1 MTQKIASSPTFQYL
15 CLIHAK
21 IGLIFAGPW
30 NKTLEEEQQVPLA
43 HPNAMGEATAVVAIY
58 SCYTMRTHHLDL
70 STLSKAAEGSGGISI
85 NISLHPWLSGGCLHL
100 SWDLS
105 PLCPVQWLVQAI
117 GTCHLS
123 LASAVEGYCSSNY
136 FAHQTPSSLMFV
148 CVFLTTRST
157 IEPFKRYGRRAFF
170 LEEA

>member
-58 SCYTMRTHHLDL
+58 S
-70 STLSKAAEGSGGISI
+70 
-85 NISLHPWLSGGCLHL
+85 
-100 SWDLS
+100 
-105 PLCPVQWLVQAI
+105 
-117 GTCHLS
+117 
-123 LASAVEGYCSSNY
+123 
-136 FAHQTPSSLMFV
+136 
-148 CVFLTTRST
+148 
-157 IEPFKRYGRRAFF
+157 
-170 LEEA
+170 